1 MTERHS
7 RNNTTAMLA
16 FNNLPI
22 SRLNI
27 PSDKGE
33 SEEQDASFEYGKI
46 MRQAASKFNPI
57 ICDKYNHL

>member
-1 MTERHS
+1 
-7 RNNTTAMLA
+7 MLA

-27 PSDKGE
+27 PSDKGD

-46 MRQAASKFNPI
+46 MRQAASKLNPI